1 MTEKSTEKSFIE
13 VRNLTVSYDRH
24 PAVHHLNGDFP
35 IGRDTAI
42 VGPNGAGKST
52 LLRTLAGL
60 VKQDEGSIH
69 YGPLSKNDIAYLPQ
83 RATLDREFPITVF
96 DTVLL
101 GHWRKAGAFSGMN
114 ARQRD
119 AAHEACET
127 AGIAGLE
134 DRTLD
139 TLSGGE
145 FQRTLFA
152 RITLQDAKI
161 ILLDEPWSGID
172 TQTIRDLMKIVG
184 EWKARG
190 KTVIAVLHD
199 LEQVKA
205 HFSQTL

>member
-1 MTEKSTEKSFIE
+1 
-13 VRNLTVSYDRH
+13 
-24 PAVHHLNGDFP
+24 
-35 IGRDTAI
+35 
-42 VGPNGAGKST
+42 
-52 LLRTLAGL
+52 
-60 VKQDEGSIH
+60 
-69 YGPLSKNDIAYLPQ
+69 
-83 RATLDREFPITVF
+83 
-96 DTVLL
+96 
-101 GHWRKAGAFSGMN
+101 MN
-114 ARQRD
+114 ARQRE

-199 LEQVKA
+199 LEQVKE
-205 HFSQTL
+205 HFSQTLLLCRHCIAWGKTSEVLTAGNLMKAWNIPVVSSAEEICETP